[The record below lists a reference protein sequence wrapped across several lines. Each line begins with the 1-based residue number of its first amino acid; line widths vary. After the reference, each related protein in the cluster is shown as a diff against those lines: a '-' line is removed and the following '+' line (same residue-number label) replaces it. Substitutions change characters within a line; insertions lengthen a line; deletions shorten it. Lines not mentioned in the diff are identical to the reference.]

1 MLREIPSH
9 SLFTILMVVGFLAI
23 ALAKAVAPK
32 RFHDFLLVLGNS
44 KYLKIYSRDQKFL
57 DYHDAFLFVN
67 LIITATIFSLICI
80 EHLATH
86 ITINLTLTV
95 KFLFGVTAFILAK
108 VLLERLIASLF
119 EIDAMVDAYLFQK
132 ISYKNYIGL
141 ILLPINALLTYSI
154 TPNKLLLQG
163 IIILILLLNTSGL
176 ITTFKGHQ
184 NEIKKNLFYFILY
197 LCALEIAPYIVIY
210 SIFSAS

>member
-1 MLREIPSH
+1 MLREIPSD
-9 SLFTILMVVGFLAI
+9 SLFTILMVTGFFAI
-23 ALAKAVAPK
+23 AVAKSIAPK
-32 RFHDFLLVLGNS
+32 RFNDFLLVLVNS

-57 DYHDAFLFVN
+57 DYHDALLFLN
-67 LIITATIFSLICI
+67 LIITASIFSLICI
-80 EHLATH
+80 EHLFSATP
-86 ITINLTLTV
+86 TNLTLLV
-95 KFLFGVTAFILAK
+95 KLLFGVTAFILAK

-119 EIDAMVDAYLFQK
+119 EIDAMVDDYLFQK

-141 ILLPINALLTYSI
+141 ILLPVNALLTYSL
-154 TPNKLLLQG
+154 TPSKVLLQG
-163 IIILILLLNTSGL
+163 ILILILLLNTSGL
-176 ITTFKGHQ
+176 ITTFKGYQ

>member
-1 MLREIPSH
+1 MLREIPSD
-9 SLFTILMVVGFLAI
+9 SLFTILMVTGFFAI
-23 ALAKAVAPK
+23 AVAKSIAPK
-32 RFHDFLLVLGNS
+32 RFNDFLLVLVNS

-57 DYHDAFLFVN
+57 DYHDALLFLN
-67 LIITATIFSLICI
+67 LIITASIFSLICI
-80 EHLATH
+80 EHLFSAIPT
-86 ITINLTLTV
+86 NLTLLV
-95 KFLFGVTAFILAK
+95 KLLFGVTAFILAK

-119 EIDAMVDAYLFQK
+119 EIDAMVDDYLFQK

-141 ILLPINALLTYSI
+141 ILLPVNALLTYSL
-154 TPNKLLLQG
+154 TPSKVLLQG
-163 IIILILLLNTSGL
+163 ILILILLLNTSGL
-176 ITTFKGHQ
+176 ITTFKGYQ